1 MARVYGFAPRGA
13 YLSVL
18 YMEVLGVGRGV
29 GRNGGKGGQGPCFR
43 EGRRARSGGGGRGG
57 GGGGGGVSG
66 SGGGPGAGVVAGG
79 AEREDA
85 ATRGRAP
92 RARVVHLP
100 RAAGP
105 ALTTRTRC

>member
-43 EGRRARSGGGGRGG
+43 ERRRARSRGGGRGRRARGCGDERT
-57 GGGGGGVSG
+57 
-66 SGGGPGAGVVAGG
+66 GAP
-79 AEREDA
+79 R
-85 ATRGRAP
+85 TRGASSSRSWHRTDDPDAM
-92 RARVVHLP
+92 
-100 RAAGP
+100 
-105 ALTTRTRC
+105 LTTILHSRDGKRRA